1 MKQTIISVVKVDNK
15 GMVVSFGGDT
25 RDNLEAIGMTLA
37 AAVASMAEGGTPAEV
52 IEQQIKICVDYGM
65 ERGMKRARRV

>member
-1 MKQTIISVVKVDNK
+1 MRKTIISVVKVDKK

-25 RDNLEAIGMTLA
+25 KDNLEAIGMTLA
-37 AAVASMAEGGTPAEV
+37 AAVASMSEGGTPAEA

-65 ERGMKRARRV
+65 ERGMKRAKGV